1 LIKAHFVR
9 ERNLELGAVEVQGM
23 RTTQDVGSENIW
35 FANNVNEVWWCNLNP
50 VLKAPGFSA

>member
-1 LIKAHFVR
+1 MR